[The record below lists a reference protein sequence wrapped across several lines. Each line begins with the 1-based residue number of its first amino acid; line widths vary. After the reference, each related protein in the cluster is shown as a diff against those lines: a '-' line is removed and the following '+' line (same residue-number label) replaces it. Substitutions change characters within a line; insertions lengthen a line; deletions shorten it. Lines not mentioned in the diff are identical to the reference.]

1 MSMKTLESPTPP
13 DAGAE
18 SPYLSARREWNER
31 YGDYIARARNWRWA
45 AFAALAVSLVLAVGV
60 AWEAAQS
67 KVVPYVVEVDRLGD
81 AVAVTRADRA
91 APADARVV
99 KAQLAAWIVDVRSI
113 SSDPLAEKAALAQSY
128 AVTAATATIFLN
140 DYYRQHSPFRQP
152 RTVAVSVDA
161 VLPVSS
167 QTYQLQW
174 SEDARDLQGRD
185 IATTHWLASVT
196 VAFDP
201 PTDERGILSN
211 PLGLYVT
218 GISWTQKL

>member
-1 MSMKTLESPTPP
+1 MKALESSSPT

-18 SPYLSARREWNER
+18 NPYLSARREWNER
-31 YGDYIARARNWRWA
+31 YGDYIARARNWRLA

-67 KVVPYVVEVDRLGD
+67 KVVPYVVEVDKLGD

-99 KAQLAAWIVDVRSI
+99 KAQLAAWIVDVRAI
-113 SSDPLAEKAALAQSY
+113 SSDPLAQKAALARSY
-128 AVTAATATIFLN
+128 ALTAATATIFLN
-140 DYYRQHSPFRQP
+140 DYYRQHSPFGQP

-161 VLPVSS
+161 ALPVSP

-218 GISWTQKL
+218 SISWTQKL